1 MNRPG
6 NPAHE
11 RIGMAQIKSLENKLI
26 VLIGGNGFVGRH
38 VAQDLL
44 DRGARLRIA
53 ARNPE
58 NAYSLK
64 PLANLG
70 QLQFVRCNVKN
81 KASIE
86 ACVKDADAVIY
97 LVGTFGKDQMALQA
111 AGAGHAAAAAKA
123 AGAESFV
130 YLSAIGADA
139 QNEESGYASTKGMGE
154 QLVREA
160 FPKATIVRPS
170 VIFGEDDN
178 FINMFAGLVSM
189 MPALPVF
196 GPDAK
201 VQPVWVDDVADAIG
215 NALSDAGKHG
225 GKTYELAGPEAITMA
240 DLHERIAAGQDRK
253 RGFIPVPDMLSSI
266 FAALPG
272 TPMNGDQWRLLKAGS
287 VASGDLPGIDKLG
300 VKPKPL
306 SLFLDKWMVRF
317 RKHGRFTIETA

>member
-6 NPAHE
+6 NPALE
-11 RIGMAQIKSLENKLI
+11 RMSMAQIKSLENKLI

-70 QLQFVRCNVKN
+70 QLQFARCNVKN
-81 KASIE
+81 KASVE
-86 ACVKDADAVIY
+86 ACVKGADAVVY

-111 AGAGHAAAAAKA
+111 EGAGYAAEAAAAQ
-123 AGAESFV
+123 GAQGFV

-139 QNEESGYASTKGMGE
+139 ANEESGYARTKGLGE
-154 QLVREA
+154 QLVLQA
-160 FPKATIVRPS
+160 FPKATIMRPS
-170 VIFGEDDN
+170 VIFGEDDS

-189 MPALPVF
+189 LPVLPVF
-196 GPDAK
+196 GSDAQL
-201 VQPVWVDDVADAIG
+201 QPVWVDDVAEAIG
-215 NALSDAGKHG
+215 NALCDPAKHS
-225 GKTYELAGPEAITMA
+225 GKTYALAGPEVITMGE
-240 DLHERIAAGQDRK
+240 LHERIAAGQDRK

-266 FAALPG
+266 FAAMPL
-272 TPMNGDQWRLLKAGS
+272 TPMSGDQWRLLKAGS
-287 VASGDLPGIDKLG
+287 VASDDMAGIGALG
-300 VKPKPL
+300 VAPKPL
-306 SLFLDKWMVRF
+306 SLFLTKWMVRF
-317 RKHGRFTIETA
+317 RKHGRFTVEAA